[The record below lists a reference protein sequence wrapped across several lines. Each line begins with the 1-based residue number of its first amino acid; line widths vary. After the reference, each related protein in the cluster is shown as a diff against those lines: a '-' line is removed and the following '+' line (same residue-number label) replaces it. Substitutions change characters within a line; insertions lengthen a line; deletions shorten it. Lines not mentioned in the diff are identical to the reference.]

1 MPSVEVTT
9 AKEWR
14 RSDEDVF
21 NQQHCRNCHCRSC
34 LLRTDE
40 YRHGY
45 SFSLFQLKCA
55 VVETLKTYLAEK
67 FGKVTGLLWLLVWVV
82 FCGNLFPERN
92 RR

>member
-1 MPSVEVTT
+1 VTT

-14 RSDEDVF
+14 RLDEDVF

-45 SFSLFQLKCA
+45 SLSLFQLKCA
-55 VVETLKTYLAEK
+55 VVVTLKAYLAEK
-67 FGKVTGLLWLLVWVV
+67 FGKVIGLLLLLVWVAL
-82 FCGNLFPERN
+82 CGKLNSRKK
-92 RR
+92 